1 VFQAIGGKRLCHG
14 RIQYYEV
21 ENQPEFPGAGE
32 RNRTSDLRVTRTRRQ
47 RIPSHIQ
54 QFVAPSINSD
64 INFDGTLPRNIDTT
78 LMPLL
83 YRLW

>member
-32 RNRTSDLRVTRTRRQ
+32 RNRKSSYNPPPFLICVLYLLFIPQLIPRDDQ
-47 RIPSHIQ
+47 R
-54 QFVAPSINSD
+54 
-64 INFDGTLPRNIDTT
+64 
-78 LMPLL
+78 
-83 YRLW
+83 